1 MDYNNQNIFA
11 KIIRDEVPCDKIYE
25 NDHVLAFRDINPQ
38 APNHVLVIPKGS
50 YISMDDFSENGSDLE
65 ITEFWRAVGQVARMI
80 GGVSDGYRLLAN
92 HGRDAHQEVLHFH
105 VHIFS
110 GCDLGHMIKIQN
122 R

>member
-50 YISMDDFSENGSDLE
+50 FI
-65 ITEFWRAVGQVARMI
+65 
-80 GGVSDGYRLLAN
+80 
-92 HGRDAHQEVLHFH
+92 
-105 VHIFS
+105 
-110 GCDLGHMIKIQN
+110 
-122 R
+122 